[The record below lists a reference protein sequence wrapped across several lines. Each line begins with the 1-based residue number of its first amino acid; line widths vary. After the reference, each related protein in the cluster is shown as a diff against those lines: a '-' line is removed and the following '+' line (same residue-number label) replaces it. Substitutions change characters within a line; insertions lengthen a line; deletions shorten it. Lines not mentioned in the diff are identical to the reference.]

1 MISIDKQLTISY
13 EYCRNMSR
21 MHAKTF
27 YFASRFLPPEKK
39 NACYA
44 IYAFCRYI
52 DDLVD
57 KNLMRS
63 LSSEESLEKLS
74 EAVDEWRQH
83 LQALYN
89 GEFID
94 HPIMIALKDTISRF
108 GIPENLP
115 NELIDGVNMDMSKT
129 RYENFEDLKVYCYKV
144 ASVVGLMTTYVFGF
158 RDEKT
163 FSYAVDL
170 GIAMQMT
177 NILRDVKEDAM
188 GGRIYLPKEEMDQFG
203 YSEEDLMKFT
213 LNRNFRELMHYQI
226 SRATEY
232 YDTADKGIQ
241 MLNRDSRVTVGLMSR
256 NYRKI
261 LQIIQENDFNVF
273 GKRTYVPIHRKLAD
287 VPKVMMEFGRA

>member
-1 MISIDKQLTISY
+1 MIPLDKKLDISY
-13 EYCRNMSR
+13 EYCKNVSK

-27 YFASRFLPPEKK
+27 YFASNFLPPEKR

-57 KNLMRS
+57 KNLIRS
-63 LSSEESLEKLS
+63 LNSRESLEKLT
-74 EAVDEWRQH
+74 EAVQEWRRH
-83 LQALYN
+83 LKALYN

-115 NELIDGVNMDMSKT
+115 NELIDGVNMDMSKS
-129 RYENFEDLKVYCYKV
+129 RYENFEDLKIYCYKV

-158 RDEKT
+158 KDEET

-177 NILRDVKEDAM
+177 NILRDIKEDALNN
-188 GGRIYLPKEEMDQFG
+188 RIYIPSEEMNMFG
-203 YSEEDLMKFT
+203 YSEDELLKFT
-213 LNRNFRELMHYQI
+213 MNNNFRELMHYQVN
-226 SRATEY
+226 RAAKY
-232 YDTADKGIQ
+232 YDNADEGIRS
-241 MLNRDSRVTVGLMSR
+241 LNKDSRVTVGLMSR

-261 LQIIQENDFNVF
+261 LNIIQENDFNVF
-273 GKRTYVPIHRKLAD
+273 SKRAYVPIHRKLVD
-287 VPKVMMEFGRA
+287 VPRVMLEFGK

>member
-1 MISIDKQLTISY
+1 MISIDKKLTISY
-13 EYCRNMSR
+13 EYCRNISS

-158 RDEKT
+158 EDENT

-188 GGRIYLPKEEMDQFG
+188 GGRIYLPKEEMEQFG

-213 LNRNFRELMHYQI
+213 LNKNFRELMHYQI

-232 YDTADKGIQ
+232 YNTADEGIR
-241 MLNRDSRVTVGLMSR
+241 MLDRDSRVTVGLMSR

-261 LQIIQENDFNVF
+261 LEIIKENDFNVF
-273 GKRTYVPIHRKLAD
+273 ARRAYVPVYRKLAD
-287 VPKVMMEFGRA
+287 VPKVMLEFGRA

>member
-13 EYCRNMSR
+13 EYCRNMSK

-261 LQIIQENDFNVF
+261 LHIIRENDFNVF
-273 GKRTYVPIHRKLAD
+273 GKRTYVPVHRKLAD
-287 VPKVMMEFGRA
+287 VPKVMLEFGRA

>member
-1 MISIDKQLTISY
+1 MISIEKKLTISY
-13 EYCRNMSR
+13 EYCKNMSR
-21 MHAKTF
+21 IHAKTF

-63 LSSEESLEKLS
+63 LSSQESFEKIS
-74 EAVDEWRQH
+74 EAVNEWRRH

-89 GEFID
+89 GEIID
-94 HPIMIALKDTISRF
+94 HPIMIALKDTISKF
-108 GIPENLP
+108 NIPENLP

-158 RDEKT
+158 KDDKT
-163 FSYAVDL
+163 FNYAVDL

-177 NILRDVKEDAM
+177 NILRDVKEDAL
-188 GGRIYLPKEEMDQFG
+188 GGRIYIPNEDMKLFD
-203 YSEEDLMKFT
+203 YSEEDLLKNTMNK
-213 LNRNFRELMHYQI
+213 NFRELMDYQI
-226 SRATEY
+226 SRAAKY
-232 YDTADKGIQ
+232 YDNADEGIR
-241 MLNRDSRVTVGLMSR
+241 MLDRDSRVTVGLMSR

-261 LQIIQENDFNVF
+261 LHIIRENDFNVF
-273 GKRTYVPIHRKLAD
+273 GKRTYVPVHRKLAD
-287 VPKVMMEFGRA
+287 VPKVMLEFGRT

>member
-273 GKRTYVPIHRKLAD
+273 GKRTYVPIHRKFAD

>member
-1 MISIDKQLTISY
+1 
-13 EYCRNMSR
+13 MSR